1 MATRRGGSSILLF
14 MRYDYKSLSS
24 SLQYRNKVSIIQSG
38 VHIFSSESHQR
49 LPQKCAKRAQWKNV
63 HL

>member
-24 SLQYRNKVSIIQSG
+24 SLHYRNKVIMLFMYTYMHFGDPHKSA
-38 VHIFSSESHQR
+38 
-49 LPQKCAKRAQWKNV
+49 QKATDEKIYM
-63 HL
+63 